1 MTYFIEKI
9 LPYFLSDVQF
19 IYSVEF
25 SCLGSQA
32 THVLQEK
39 NENEKM
45 QHGIYVLIQG
55 LDCVHVCICSLIV
68 KGAKY
73 GLDAIA
79 VWSVPASLA
88 QISGIPTFSGQDFD
102 MAFHFSKPQNS
113 ILPGVCFE
121 PKIKVNLAGM

>member
-1 MTYFIEKI
+1 MFIFSILKSLIIIKI
-9 LPYFLSDVQF
+9 SPRFLIALPS
-19 IYSVEF
+19 
-25 SCLGSQA
+25 
-32 THVLQEK
+32 
-39 NENEKM
+39 
-45 QHGIYVLIQG
+45 

-102 MAFHFSKPQNS
+102 MAFHFSNPR
-113 ILPGVCFE
+113 ILF
-121 PKIKVNLAGM
+121 